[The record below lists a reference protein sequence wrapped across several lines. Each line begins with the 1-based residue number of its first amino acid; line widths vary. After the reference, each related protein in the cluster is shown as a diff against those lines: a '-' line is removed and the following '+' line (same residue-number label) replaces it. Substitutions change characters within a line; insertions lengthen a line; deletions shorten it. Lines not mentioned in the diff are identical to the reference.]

1 MFSPLSQTQRGW
13 ASGGRFPETPLSV
26 LFVSQSNLLPFHS
39 PLPSQNVCSFS
50 FFSLTET
57 LWRKHSDFNWH
68 YTRTYRHY
76 TCFLKSLGF
85 LLKWALTGE
94 VSDHIEWVEK
104 KWPVGQ
110 INSLSKSCAS
120 TLRGPGYPFME
131 VKEWSLLSGASG
143 WSWREPS
150 LLSCLPSASE
160 GLQQCWEWCWGV
172 PSPIYSKRS
181 FVIKDSVALTI

>member
-1 MFSPLSQTQRGW
+1 MCVLS
-13 ASGGRFPETPLSV
+13 ASL
-26 LFVSQSNLLPFHS
+26 VSL
-39 PLPSQNVCSFS
+39 
-50 FFSLTET
+50 
-57 LWRKHSDFNWH
+57 
-68 YTRTYRHY
+68 RHY
-76 TCFLKSLGF
+76 GGSTLILIDTTHAHTDIIRVFLKSLGF

-160 GLQQCWEWCWGV
+160 GLQQC
-172 PSPIYSKRS
+172 
-181 FVIKDSVALTI
+181 